1 MTNVRAASSVGC
13 GPIAT
18 EWVEILWWVCCAA
31 SSLTVA
37 PFWLTALCLIVVQ
50 YLPALRLSQA
60 DILDV
65 FSGIQFQPLD
75 KNTYLRV
82 QCFINQ
88 LEACIPELLCSVLL
102 YNDSL
107 VWSVFLIS
115 CNWHFHLVDELLIE
129 WMCLYWTEHLAHP
142 GRLVRN

>member
-1 MTNVRAASSVGC
+1 MQCIGVSCFGCKRSQVRV
-13 GPIAT
+13 I
-18 EWVEILWWVCCAA
+18 WVEKGRHGLCCVKACLVCC
-31 SSLTVA
+31 V
-37 PFWLTALCLIVVQ
+37 IVILVIDVCYQ

-88 LEACIPELLCSVLL
+88 LEAAIPEVLYSVLL

-107 VWSVFLIS
+107 AW
-115 CNWHFHLVDELLIE
+115 LVS
-129 WMCLYWTEHLAHP
+129 AS
-142 GRLVRN
+142 